1 MRLKKPLSLNCP
13 QCHLQSYTW
22 SSVAAECMDDRFFA
36 GTCICEP
43 TSLNNVEEGR
53 MVEAPTL
60 EVVSIKTPRGRQ
72 RENTSYSFPELMS
85 MTKIKKADSRKR
97 HSIEQS

>member
-1 MRLKKPLSLNCP
+1 
-13 QCHLQSYTW
+13 
-22 SSVAAECMDDRFFA
+22 
-36 GTCICEP
+36 
-43 TSLNNVEEGR
+43 